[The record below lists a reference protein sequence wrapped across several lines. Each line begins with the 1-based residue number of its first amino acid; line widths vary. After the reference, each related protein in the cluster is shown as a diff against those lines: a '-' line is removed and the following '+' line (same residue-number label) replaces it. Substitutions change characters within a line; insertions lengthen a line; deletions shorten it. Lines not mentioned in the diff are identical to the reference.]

1 MLRCNIKTRSD
12 PPFPPFTF
20 LKEKTMMTPEQ
31 MIAANKA
38 SIDTLFGLSHKAFAG
53 IEKMVELNMAAA
65 KAAMSDNQ
73 DHAHALM
80 SVKDVQELMAL
91 QAGYLQPLSEK
102 VVSFSRHMYEIA
114 STTGGEFTK
123 SMEEKASEAQKTVS
137 NLVDSAVKNAP
148 AGSETAVAMMK
159 SAIAASQ
166 TAIESVQKAVK
177 QATEAA
183 ESNMHAM
190 AASTVAPATKATARK
205 R

>member
-1 MLRCNIKTRSD
+1 MLRCNKIKRSEQV
-12 PPFPPFTF
+12 PIFNF
-20 LKEKTMMTPEQ
+20 LKENTMMTAEQ

-53 IEKMVELNMAAA
+53 VEKMVELNMAAA

-73 DHAHALM
+73 NHANALM

-102 VVSFSRHMYEIA
+102 AVSFSRHMYEIA
-114 STTGGEFTK
+114 SSTGGEFTK
-123 SMEEKASEAQKTVS
+123 AVEEKASEAQQTVT

>member
-1 MLRCNIKTRSD
+1 
-12 PPFPPFTF
+12 
-20 LKEKTMMTPEQ
+20 MMTAEQ

-53 IEKMVELNMAAA
+53 VEKLVELNMAAA

-73 DHAHALM
+73 EHVHAMM

-102 VVSFSRHMYEIA
+102 AVSFSRHMYEIA
-114 STTGGEFTK
+114 TSTGSEFTK
-123 SMEEKASEAQKTVS
+123 AMEDKAAETQKAVS

-148 AGSETAVAMMK
+148 AGSETAVAMVK

-166 TAIESVQKAVK
+166 SAIESVQKAVK

-190 AASTVAPATKATARK
+190 AASAVATAAPKASRK

>member
-1 MLRCNIKTRSD
+1 
-12 PPFPPFTF
+12 
-20 LKEKTMMTPEQ
+20 MMTAEQ
-31 MIAANKA
+31 IVAANKA
-38 SIDTLFGLSHKAFAG
+38 NIETLFGLSEKAFAG
-53 IEKMVELNMAAA
+53 VEKLVELNMAAA
-65 KAAMSDNQ
+65 KAAMFDNQ
-73 DHAHALM
+73 NHVHALM

-102 VVSFSRHMYEIA
+102 AVSFSRHMYEIA
-114 STTGGEFTK
+114 TSTGSEFTK
-123 SMEEKASEAQKTVS
+123 AVEVKAAEAQQAVT

-148 AGSETAVAMMK
+148 AGSETAVAMVK

-166 TAIESVQKAVK
+166 SAIESVQKAVK

-190 AASTVAPATKATARK
+190 AASTVTAAAPKASRK

>member
-1 MLRCNIKTRSD
+1 VTW
-12 PPFPPFTF
+12 FPLLTSS
-20 LKEKTMMTPEQ
+20 KENTMMTAEQ

-38 SIDTLFGLSHKAFAG
+38 SVDTLFGLSHKAFAG
-53 IEKMVELNMAAA
+53 IEKLVELNMTAA

-73 DHAHALM
+73 DHALM
-80 SVKDVQELMAL
+80 SVKDVQELMGL

-102 VVSFSRHMYEIA
+102 AVSFSRHMYEIA
-114 STTGGEFTK
+114 TSTGSEFTK
-123 SMEEKASEAQKTVS
+123 AVEDKAAETQKTVS

-148 AGSETAVAMMK
+148 AGSETAVAMVK

-166 TAIESVQKAVK
+166 SAIESVQKAVK

-190 AASTVAPATKATARK
+190 AASTVATAAPKASRK

>member
-1 MLRCNIKTRSD
+1 
-12 PPFPPFTF
+12 
-20 LKEKTMMTPEQ
+20 MMTAEQ

-38 SIDTLFGLSHKAFAG
+38 SIDTLFGLSHQAFAG
-53 IEKMVELNMAAA
+53 VEKLVELNMAAA
-65 KAAMSDNQ
+65 KAAMTDNQ
-73 DHAHALM
+73 NHVHAMM

-102 VVSFSRHMYEIA
+102 AVSFSRHMYEIA
-114 STTGGEFTK
+114 TSTGSEFTK
-123 SMEEKASEAQKTVS
+123 AMEVKAAETQKSVS

-148 AGSETAVAMMK
+148 AGSETAVAMVK
-159 SAIAASQ
+159 S
-166 TAIESVQKAVK
+166 AIESVQKAVK

-190 AASTVAPATKATARK
+190 AASAVATAAPKASRK

>member
-1 MLRCNIKTRSD
+1 
-12 PPFPPFTF
+12 
-20 LKEKTMMTPEQ
+20 MMTAEQ

-53 IEKMVELNMAAA
+53 VEKMVELNMAAA

-73 DHAHALM
+73 NHAHALM

-91 QAGYLQPLSEK
+91 QAGYLQPMSEK

-114 STTGGEFTK
+114 SSTGGEFTK
-123 SMEEKASEAQKTVS
+123 AMEEKASEAQQTVS
-137 NLVDSAVKNAP
+137 NLVDSTVKNAP

-177 QATEAA
+177 QATQAA